1 MVTISKGEEVTR
13 FEKNFK
19 TAISD
24 KSKILNK
31 NYNVLFKSSI
41 RNNSEFMDMGNLMPA
56 IAKKADNQTKKNII
70 NEIENVIKEFEER
83 VYEK

>member
-31 NYNVLFKSSI
+31 KYNVLFKSSI